1 MSAPTARFAS
11 AVRRCSKVG
20 RPKKRA
26 RAIVVLPA
34 AVVVT
39 AIAVVA
45 AVVDA
50 VVTAIAVVV
59 AADAR
64 RAATRRSTKLENW
77 RAGELLVGAPLIC

>member
-11 AVRRCSKVG
+11 AVRRCWKAG

-34 AVVVT
+34 AVVT
-39 AIAVVA
+39 ATVIAVVA
-45 AVVDA
+45 AVDA
-50 VVTAIAVVV
+50 AVTAIAVVV

-64 RAATRRSTKLENW
+64 RAATRR
-77 RAGELLVGAPLIC
+77 